1 MSFDLAGYVDVA
13 ERIRMFKEK
22 YPNGTLQPANL
33 DKPYEIVAVAERTFI
48 VYVAAAY
55 REASDQRPGVGI
67 AWEPFPGK
75 TPYTRDSE
83 LMNAETSAWGRAIIA
98 ALAADTQ
105 KIASADEVRNRR
117 EHPADGE
124 DAKVIPLV
132 AVPFMGAEQPV
143 ARSRE
148 KMIADANQK
157 SQVAKQKATATSVDI
172 SDAQAK
178 LLTKLAGERG
188 VDLVAFLCD
197 ETGRQVTDVNQLTKR
212 EASTIISNLMNR
224 KDRP

>member
-33 DKPYEIVAVAERTFI
+33 DKPYEIVAVGERTFI

-117 EHPADGE
+117 EQPADSG
-124 DAKVIPLV
+124 DAQVIPMV
-132 AVPFMGAEQPV
+132 TATPFMGAEQPV

-148 KMIADANQK
+148 QMIADANQK
-157 SQVAKQKATATSVDI
+157 SQTIKQKATATSVNI
-172 SDAQAK
+172 SEAQVK
-178 LLTKLAGERG
+178 LLMKLANERG
-188 VDLVAFLCD
+188 VELLPFICD
-197 ETGRQVTDVNQLTKR
+197 EAGRQVADVNQLTKR
-212 EASTIISNLMNR
+212 EASTIISNLMNKR
-224 KDRP
+224 GG

>member
-33 DKPYEIVAVAERTFI
+33 DKPYEIVAVGERTFI

-117 EHPADGE
+117 EQPADGG
-124 DAKVIPLV
+124 DAQVIPMV
-132 AVPFMGAEQPV
+132 ATPFMGAEQPV

-148 KMIADANQK
+148 QMIADANQK
-157 SQVAKQKATATSVDI
+157 SQTIKQKATATSVNI
-172 SDAQAK
+172 SEAQVK
-178 LLTKLAGERG
+178 LLMKLANERG
-188 VDLVAFLCD
+188 VELLPFICD
-197 ETGRQVTDVNQLTKR
+197 EAGRQVADVNQLTKR
-212 EASTIISNLMNR
+212 EASTIISNLMNKR
-224 KDRP
+224 GG